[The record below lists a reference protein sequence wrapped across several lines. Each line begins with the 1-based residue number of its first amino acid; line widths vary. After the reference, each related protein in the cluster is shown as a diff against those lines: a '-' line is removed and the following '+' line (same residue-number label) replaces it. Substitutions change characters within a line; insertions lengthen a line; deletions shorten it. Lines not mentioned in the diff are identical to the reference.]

1 MPLHRAP
8 KLPRARPAEIFCMGA
23 AGVGV
28 LTPLY
33 LVMPGA
39 EERLARQTTKWAPRW
54 ERNINY
60 FVSPAERTVQRIEPP
75 ISRAVQRVESR
86 LPLESLA
93 KRLEGSIRNSIGR
106 FAPPKSGPSTPPP
119 A

>member
-1 MPLHRAP
+1 MPGRVPRLP
-8 KLPRARPAEIFCMGA
+8 KAGKSEMFCMGA

-39 EERLARQTTKWAPRW
+39 EEQLARQTTKWAPRW

-60 FVSPAERTVQRIEPP
+60 FIPRAERTIQRIEPP
-75 ISRAVQRVESR
+75 VARAVQRLEER
-86 LPLESLA
+86 LPLEKMA
-93 KRLEGSIRNSIGR
+93 KGVDRGIRNSIER
-106 FAPPKSGPSTPPP
+106 FTPKSS
-119 A
+119 